1 MAGSS
6 SQTPDAEIG
15 THLLLYDGV
24 CGLCN
29 RVNTFV
35 LRRDPGGVFAF
46 ASLQSPTGKTL
57 LRRLGKPTEDLTTFY
72 VVTNY
77 RSPSPAVLAKS
88 RAALFVLQTLG
99 GVWRWIAMVGVLPTA
114 VLDIGY
120 DTIARHRYRLFG
132 QYDTCM
138 LPAPEHQQRFID
150 V

>member
-6 SQTPDAEIG
+6 SQTPDADIG

-46 ASLQSPTGKTL
+46 ASLQSPTGK
-57 LRRLGKPTEDLTTFY
+57 
-72 VVTNY
+72 TNY